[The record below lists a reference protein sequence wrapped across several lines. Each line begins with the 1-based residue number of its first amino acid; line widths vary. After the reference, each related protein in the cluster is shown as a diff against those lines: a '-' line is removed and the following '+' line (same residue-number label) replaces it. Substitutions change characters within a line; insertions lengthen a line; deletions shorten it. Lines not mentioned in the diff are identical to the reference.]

1 MYGSIDDTSLL
12 GEQETEIDFGG
23 QSQITASS
31 VIEKTQASL
40 VSQAVTSTDRLPV

>member
-23 QSQITASS
+23 RSQITASS
-31 VIEKTQASL
+31 VIEKSQASL
-40 VSQAVTSTDRLPV
+40 LF